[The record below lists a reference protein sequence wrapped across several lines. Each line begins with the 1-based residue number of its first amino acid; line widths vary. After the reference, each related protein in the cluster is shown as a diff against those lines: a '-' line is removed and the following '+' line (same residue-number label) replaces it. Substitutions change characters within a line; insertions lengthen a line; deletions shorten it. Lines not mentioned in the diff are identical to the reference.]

1 MVDYIHTIW
10 IYSGQIQSLLYI
22 PPGPIIGNYNG
33 VRILCTEIVFEL
45 SFANASNVHSD
56 TKLEYLHSDF
66 FKFILKSPN
75 ARSPVKSMAS
85 SEAGLSS
92 IAEPVFHIHR
102 DLLASLS
109 PEFRKHTN
117 NEMKEGRE
125 HTMELHD
132 VSEKTIKTFIGWA
145 YTGDY
150 ITFVGPLLAYYASLT
165 YSC

>member
-1 MVDYIHTIW
+1 M
-10 IYSGQIQSLLYI
+10 
-22 PPGPIIGNYNG
+22 
-33 VRILCTEIVFEL
+33 
-45 SFANASNVHSD
+45 HSD
-56 TKLEYLHSDF
+56 TKLEYLRSDF

-75 ARSPVKSMAS
+75 ARSPVISMAS

-132 VSEKTIKTFIGWA
+132 VSEKIFKTFIGWA

-150 ITFVGPLLAYYASLT
+150 ITFVGPLLAYYIMQA
-165 YSC
+165 